1 MSVLGSAN
9 SPKNKTKKTSKYSHL
24 RMLIDQ
30 RILNYLRKKKK
41 KKRYKVV
48 YSCHTIIK
56 MGFSFDSLFDSQKRI
71 ISTSG
76 SQLTRDIKRKW
87 FDVKLSAIKKVGH
100 DLDGRRPTI
109 VVGQQGKHTVG
120 DVTLSGVITWTARP
134 SGSCPSETCIGRHP
148 KVF

>member
-9 SPKNKTKKTSKYSHL
+9 SPKNRTKKTSKYSHL

-56 MGFSFDSLFDSQKRI
+56 RGFSFDSQKRI

-87 FDVKLSAIKKVGH
+87 FDTKLSAIKKVGH
-100 DLDGRRPTI
+100 DLDGRRPTV